1 MPSCGVVGIRG
12 QANPDGG
19 SQRANAAGPPPFRD
33 GLRSGDIRSAQ
44 PQISDMTNR
53 RSYRRRS
60 GCIAALGAA
69 LLLAGCGTAGE
80 EQAPAGASGVPQVHW
95 TTAYTGGAVRVTVDD
110 PGAHYRVEKVTL
122 YTPDGA
128 ATDAAE
134 ITRDS
139 LSAAESPGGLRP
151 SVGIGGGYSSHGGFG
166 TGLGVGLTFPLG
178 GTLDREPERRTTT
191 AVIPV
196 ADPVAYRRDAA
207 KSEIQATL
215 TAASGETSY
224 ARFPAPLPPDASQP
238 LPSNGEQAR

>member
-1 MPSCGVVGIRG
+1 MLAALALAMPASLHAQGT
-12 QANPDGG
+12 
-19 SQRANAAGPPPFRD
+19 QRAAPPTP
-33 GLRSGDIRSAQ
+33 
-44 PQISDMTNR
+44 
-53 RSYRRRS
+53 
-60 GCIAALGAA
+60 
-69 LLLAGCGTAGE
+69 
-80 EQAPAGASGVPQVHW
+80 EQAPIAYLIDLSSGQ
-95 TTAYTGGAVRVTVDD
+95 
-110 PGAHYRVEKVTL
+110 TL
-122 YTPDGA
+122 YAPDGS
-128 ATDAAE
+128 TTEAAE

-139 LSAAESPGGLRP
+139 LSVPESPGGLRP

-215 TAASGETSY
+215 TAPSGETSY

-238 LPSNGEQAR
+238 LPSNGEPAR